1 MSYTI
6 QQHLAYSMWAT
17 ERLKETLDAVD
28 ESILFAEVK
37 SSFPSIAKTLLH
49 GWDAEVIWLKRLQGV
64 SLDSWPSQNFKGGK
78 KELLEGIVLSA
89 KNLADF
95 VESKGVDYLAS
106 SVTYKNLKGDSFEN
120 RVEDMLFHVVNHGT
134 YHRGQV
140 TTLLHQLGVTKIQSM
155 DIIFYLRSRNK
166 S

>member
-6 QQHLAYSMWAT
+6 QQHLTYSVWAT
-17 ERLKETLDAVD
+17 ERLKETLEAVD
-28 ESILFAEVK
+28 EAILFAETK

-49 GWDAEVIWLKRLQGV
+49 AWDAEVIWLKRLQGI

-78 KELLEGIVLSA
+78 KELLEGIVQSA
-89 KNLADF
+89 KNLAEF
-95 VESKGVDYLAS
+95 VESKGVGYLS
-106 SVTYKNLKGDSFEN
+106 TSVTYKNLKGDSFEN
-120 RVEDMLFHVVNHGT
+120 QVEDMLFHVVNHGT

-155 DIIFYLRSRNK
+155 DIIFYLRELNK

>member
-1 MSYTI
+1 MSYSI
-6 QQHLAYSMWAT
+6 QQHLTYSIWAA
-17 ERLKETLDAVD
+17 ERLKETLDTVD

-49 GWDAEVIWLKRLQGV
+49 AWDAEVIWLKRLQGV

-78 KELLEGIVLSA
+78 KELLEGIVQSARDLSA
-89 KNLADF
+89 F
-95 VESKGVDYLAS
+95 VESKGVDYVS
-106 SVTYKNLKGDSFEN
+106 TTVQYKNLKGDSFEN
-120 RVEDMLFHVVNHGT
+120 QVEDLLFHVVNHGT

-155 DIIFYLRSRNK
+155 DIIFYLRTLK
-166 S
+166 K

>member
-6 QQHLAYSMWAT
+6 GQHLAYSVWAA
-17 ERLKETLDAVD
+17 ERLKETLDALD

-49 GWDAEVIWLKRLQGV
+49 AWDAEVIWLKRLQGV
-64 SLDSWPSQNFKGGK
+64 SLDAWPSQNFKGGK
-78 KELLEGIVLSA
+78 KELLEGIVQSARDLSA
-89 KNLADF
+89 F
-95 VESKGVDYLAS
+95 VESKGMDYVS
-106 SVTYKNLKGDSFEN
+106 TTVQYKNLKGDLFEN

-140 TTLLHQLGVTKIQSM
+140 TTLLHQLGVTKIKGM
-155 DIIFYLRSRNK
+155 DIIYYLRELNK
-166 S
+166 

>member
-6 QQHLAYSMWAT
+6 GQHLAYSVWAT

-28 ESILFAEVK
+28 ETLLFAEVK
-37 SSFPSIAKTLLH
+37 SSFSSIAKTLLH
-49 GWDAEVIWLKRLQGV
+49 AWDAEVIWLKRLQGV

-78 KELLEGIVLSA
+78 KELLEGIVQSARDLSA
-89 KNLADF
+89 F
-95 VESKGVDYLAS
+95 VESKGVDYVS
-106 SVTYKNLKGDSFEN
+106 TTVQYKNLKGDSFEN
-120 RVEDMLFHVVNHGT
+120 QVEDMLFHVVNHGT

-155 DIIFYLRSRNK
+155 DIIFYLRTLK
-166 S
+166 K